1 MEELPCSNDL
11 VAVQKGA
18 NPGSMKKA
26 LQLLKRRAVKITGRS
41 LDGGVAAEVQS
52 EQGGKA
58 YTVRLG
64 RTAAAGAGEVD
75 ARCGCVDFRTRGGLC
90 KHGAAAALF
99 LFQAGHELPQ
109 LAAQASAPVKRPRS
123 ERPPATPTRNK
134 LFEPGSVSPPEEVDE
149 ALPAL
154 KRPQFPQPRA
164 AASAAVSQMQR
175 VFFLRQLQTAATAG
189 NHAAF
194 FRDLQR
200 IHEPI
205 GETEVAELL
214 HKAICGS
221 DAAGAEKDGAL
232 LYGIVD
238 VSCQDLLEVV
248 EGLLAARPEAA
259 AAARAGIADALGRTP
274 LHAAVAANRLEV
286 CRALLSANADP
297 GLPDGH
303 GISALELASR
313 RKLDTSKGNWRH
325 EADPFHELLRGAVMA
340 ETMARA
346 DLPRLPT
353 ALPTLLAASARTRS
367 EPTQLEA
374 KDVKA
379 EAGPPEGPLGEQPSE
394 TLGLTKERAIT
405 LQLELMAAYGTPA
418 FQKQLHEIGR
428 RHGTLGVQSSLRG
441 LVRRIQL
448 DIIPRYGFD
457 GSEEGVHSMLR
468 SFKALEK
475 DPDIEVNDVAIKEL
489 LSLEVP
495 PMELNEKNKLIARPV
510 TKHRIMDLLRVQLI
524 EFSKATFQADV
535 EELKKCADYNSGRVF
550 NPSRPMEQGFEDP
563 DGYYHLEGR
572 AELALLV
579 QTRLLPQYGFAPSKA
594 GVQDM
599 IRPGLST
606 ISVGHCAPFV
616 RDPDVANLLDRVNE
630 KLGMSPAACHRFR
643 ELVAEFGY
651 KQKMERVC

>member
-1 MEELPCSNDL
+1 
-11 VAVQKGA
+11 
-18 NPGSMKKA
+18 
-26 LQLLKRRAVKITGRS
+26 
-41 LDGGVAAEVQS
+41 
-52 EQGGKA
+52 
-58 YTVRLG
+58 
-64 RTAAAGAGEVD
+64 
-75 ARCGCVDFRTRGGLC
+75 
-90 KHGAAAALF
+90 
-99 LFQAGHELPQ
+99 
-109 LAAQASAPVKRPRS
+109 
-123 ERPPATPTRNK
+123 
-134 LFEPGSVSPPEEVDE
+134 
-149 ALPAL
+149 
-154 KRPQFPQPRA
+154 
-164 AASAAVSQMQR
+164 
-175 VFFLRQLQTAATAG
+175 
-189 NHAAF
+189 
-194 FRDLQR
+194 
-200 IHEPI
+200 
-205 GETEVAELL
+205 
-214 HKAICGS
+214 
-221 DAAGAEKDGAL
+221 
-232 LYGIVD
+232 
-238 VSCQDLLEVV
+238 
-248 EGLLAARPEAA
+248 
-259 AAARAGIADALGRTP
+259 
-274 LHAAVAANRLEV
+274 
-286 CRALLSANADP
+286 
-297 GLPDGH
+297 
-303 GISALELASR
+303 
-313 RKLDTSKGNWRH
+313 
-325 EADPFHELLRGAVMA
+325 MA

-428 RHGTLGVQSSLRG
+428 RHGTSSKLRSELCK

-599 IRPGLST
+599 IR
-606 ISVGHCAPFV
+606 HCAPFV

-643 ELVAEFGY
+643 ELVA
-651 KQKMERVC
+651 QLS